1 MSLSYSSLVL
11 ADGRFPAGGYAH
23 SGGLEGA
30 VGAGRVRDLASLHA
44 FLRGRLWTIGLTEA
58 ALSAATAVLLLER
71 DPPVV
76 VPWDDL
82 DAEAHA
88 RIASPRLRE
97 ISRRLGRQLVRTAR
111 ATWPSQLLDSLDP
124 AMKDGLHLSIAHG
137 CVGHVAGLDTS
148 EIAVTSTYGTVAG
161 PATAAVRL
169 LGLDPAAVSGLIAC
183 LATEAEEVAAAA
195 VAAADGPLHEL
206 PCPAATLVEIE
217 AEHHEQWEVRL
228 FAS

>member
-23 SGGLEGA
+23 SGGLEAA

-44 FLRGRLWTIGLTEA
+44 FLLGRLWTVGLTEA
-58 ALSAATAVLLLER
+58 ALSAATAVRLER
-71 DPPVV
+71 DPPIV

-97 ISRRLGRQLVRTAR
+97 TSRRLGRQLLRTAR

-124 AMKDGLHLSIAHG
+124 AMRDGLHLSIAHG
-137 CVGHVAGLDTS
+137 CVGHAAGLDTS

-169 LGLDPAAVSGLIAC
+169 LGLDPAAVSGLIAS
-183 LATEAEEVAAAA
+183 LAAEAEEIAGAA
-195 VAAADGPLHEL
+195 VAAADGPLDEL

>member
-23 SGGLEGA
+23 SGGLEAA

-44 FLRGRLWTIGLTEA
+44 FLRGRLWTVGLTEA
-58 ALSAATAVLLLER
+58 ALSAATVVRLER

-148 EIAVTSTYGTVAG
+148 EVAVTSTYGTVAG

-169 LGLDPAAVSGLIAC
+169 LGLDPAAVSGLIAS
-183 LATEAEEVAAAA
+183 LSTEAEEVAAAA
-195 VAAADGPLHEL
+195 VAVADGPLDEL

-217 AEHHEQWEVRL
+217 AERHEQWEVRL

>member
-1 MSLSYSSLVL
+1 
-11 ADGRFPAGGYAH
+11 YAH

-30 VGAGRVRDLASLHA
+30 AGAGRVRDLASLHA
-44 FLRGRLWTIGLTEA
+44 VLRGRLWTVGLTEA
-58 ALSAATAVLLLER
+58 ALSAATVVRLER

-169 LGLDPAAVSGLIAC
+169 LGLDPAAVSGLIAS

-195 VAAADGPLHEL
+195 VAAADGPLDEL

>member
-23 SGGLEGA
+23 SGGLEAA
-30 VGAGRVRDLASLHA
+30 VGAGRVRDLASLHE
-44 FLRGRLWTIGLTEA
+44 FLLGRLCTVGLTEA
-58 ALSAATAVLLLER
+58 ALSAATAVRLEQ
-71 DPPVV
+71 DPPTAVA
-76 VPWDDL
+76 WDDL
-82 DAEAHA
+82 GAEAHA

-97 ISRRLGRQLVRTAR
+97 TSRRLGRQLVRTAR

-124 AMKDGLHLSIAHG
+124 AMKDGPHLSIAHG
-137 CVGHVAGLDTS
+137 CVGHVAGLDAFA
-148 EIAVTSTYGTVAG
+148 IAVTSTYGTVAG

-169 LGLDPAAVSGLIAC
+169 LGLDPAAVSGLIAT
-183 LATEAEEVAAAA
+183 LATDAEEVAATA
-195 VAAADGPLHEL
+195 VEAGGGPLDEL

-217 AEHHEQWEVRL
+217 SERHEQWEVRL